1 MRRPHLRVSLENVF
15 DEERSTKRWFVSR
28 PPAKSRSF
36 FFLMNVSN
44 IEEIAGNWISQAIF
58 TSAED
63 SQPLVA
69 AVKIGQE
76 RERAR
81 ILKGIHDEIS
91 PQLLSAVFLAQILK
105 EKLEGKE
112 LEESDMAARLSE
124 VLGKLIDGLV
134 EVLDPPVRPLC

>member
-1 MRRPHLRVSLENVF
+1 
-15 DEERSTKRWFVSR
+15 
-28 PPAKSRSF
+28 
-36 FFLMNVSN
+36 MNVSN
-44 IEEIAGNWISQAIF
+44 IEEIAGNWISQAIV
-58 TSAED
+58 TSAGD

-105 EKLEGKE
+105 EKLEEKE

-124 VLGKLIDGLV
+124 VLIKLIDGLV
-134 EVLDPPVRPLC
+134 EVMDPPVQPLC